1 MRCREACGRVGS
13 VGGPSGPDRMDGEVI
28 ERITDEDA
36 EGSGTD
42 YDSDLGFLHN
52 FPEGSHGETSHDDRV
67 AYAGP
72 GLTEPERELADEQER
87 IRDRFERLARD
98 SGMGGGGGGLASDDD
113 AMAVIDAA
121 DRFGVAALED
131 DSEQT
136 IQERERIAMALA
148 DFAVKA
154 PKPANEY
161 HFFGII
167 QKQSTTSQGNI
178 NLTIEVPWEHRHEVF
193 RALAEMPFAC
203 LIRLTGAESND
214 E

>member
-1 MRCREACGRVGS
+1 
-13 VGGPSGPDRMDGEVI
+13 
-28 ERITDEDA
+28 
-36 EGSGTD
+36 
-42 YDSDLGFLHN
+42 
-52 FPEGSHGETSHDDRV
+52 
-67 AYAGP
+67 
-72 GLTEPERELADEQER
+72 
-87 IRDRFERLARD
+87 
-98 SGMGGGGGGLASDDD
+98 
-113 AMAVIDAA
+113 MAVIDAA
-121 DRFGVAALED
+121 ERFGVAALED

-203 LIRLTGAESND
+203 LIRLTGAESNN